1 MNEAGRQSL
10 YLAPRILC
18 IIFAAFLAIFALDVF
33 TENNGFWQTV
43 VALLMHLVPSFLIL
57 VVLAISWR
65 WEWVGAVVFAAL
77 GVLYVVMA
85 WGRFPMS
92 VYFIISGPLF
102 VIAGLFLV
110 NWVSREKPPPQVPFK
125 SVADRKP
132 HPV

>member
-1 MNEAGRQSL
+1 MNEAGRLSL

-77 GVLYVVMA
+77 GVLYGVMA

-110 NWVSREKPPPQVPFK
+110 NWVSREKLRP
-125 SVADRKP
+125 AGTD
-132 HPV
+132 